1 MYDKIIAAVLSGDTE
16 MAAAE
21 AKLLTDNGV
30 DPLQVID
37 QGLIVAMGEVGRLF
51 KENEIFVPEVMM
63 SAHTVTMVIEQLKP
77 LLKEERA
84 SLGTIIIGTVK
95 GDLHDIGKNLVAL
108 LLANNGFKVIDLGND
123 VSPER
128 FVSEAKANN
137 CDIIALSALLTTTM
151 INMDATIKAFNDAD
165 YRQQVKIIIGGA
177 PVTADYAV
185 EINADGYSEDA
196 ASAVDLCKHLM
207 QNQ

>member
-1 MYDKIIAAVLSGDTE
+1 MYDKIIADVLCGDV
-16 MAAAE
+16 ASALAE
-21 AKLLTDNGV
+21 AKFLTDNGV

-63 SAHTVTMVIEQLKP
+63 SAHTVTTVIEHLKP

-84 SLGTIIIGTVK
+84 SLGTVIIGTVK

-108 LLANNGFKVIDLGND
+108 LLANNGFNVIDLGND
-123 VSPER
+123 VSPDR
-128 FVSEAKANN
+128 FVSEAKAHN

-151 INMDATIKAFNDAD
+151 INMDATIKAFADAG
-165 YRQQVKIIIGGA
+165 YREQVKIIVGGA
-177 PVTADYAV
+177 PVTADYAAS
-185 EINADGYSEDA
+185 INADGYAEDA
-196 ASAVDLCKHLM
+196 ATAVDLCKQLLS
-207 QNQ
+207 